1 MSTRRFRRI
10 SSAETLAANSNEE
23 QGRQMNPISSRS
35 RWLGVCAL
43 ALAAIS
49 AAAQAQTA
57 WPGKPVRVVVAFPP
71 GGIVDNV
78 ARQLQPKL
86 QAALGQPVVI
96 DNRSGAGG
104 TVGAAEVARAAPD
117 GYTLLMVFDSYATYP
132 LVYPKLSFDIARDLQ
147 PVTQIASN
155 PLILVVNPKVQ
166 ANDFKSFVGLLKS
179 QPGQYNY
186 ASVGPGSSNHLT
198 AELFKAQTG
207 TFVTHIPYRG
217 GGPAQ
222 QDLLGGQVEMMFL
235 SAVLAQPHVKAGK
248 LRALAQTG
256 AQRVPAYADTPTV
269 AESGVRGFEVNS
281 WVGLLAPAGTP
292 RPVVDRLQAEVKK
305 IVSDPAFDQ
314 QLREK
319 GLTGIAS
326 TPEQFTVALRSE
338 QDKWTRLV
346 RERNL
351 SLE

>member
-1 MSTRRFRRI
+1 M
-10 SSAETLAANSNEE
+10 
-23 QGRQMNPISSRS
+23 SRS
-35 RWLGVCAL
+35 FLLRGLAAL
-43 ALAAIS
+43 ALASVAAMAS
-49 AAAQAQTA
+49 AQPA
-57 WPGKPVRVVVAFPP
+57 WPGKPVRLVVAFPP

-78 ARQLQPKL
+78 ARQLQPRL
-86 QAALGQPVVI
+86 QAALGQPVIV
-96 DNRSGAGG
+96 DNRGGAGG
-104 TVGAAEVARAAPD
+104 TVGSAEVAKAAPD
-117 GYTLLMVFDSYATYP
+117 GHTLLMVFDSYATYP
-132 LVYPKLSFDIARDLQ
+132 LVYPKLSFDIAKDLQ

-155 PLILVVNPKVQ
+155 PLVLVVNPKVP
-166 ANDFKSFVGLLKS
+166 ATDFKRFVELLKA
-179 QPGQYNY
+179 QPGRLNY

-235 SAVLAQPHVKAGK
+235 SAVLAQPHVKAGR

-269 AESGVRGFEVNS
+269 AESGYRGFEVNS

-292 RPVVDRLQAEVKK
+292 RPVIDRLQAEVRK
-305 IVSDPAFDQ
+305 IVTDPAFDQ
-314 QLREK
+314 RLREQ
-319 GLTGIAS
+319 GLSGIAS
-326 TPEQFTVALRSE
+326 TPEQFAAALRSE
-338 QDKWTRLV
+338 QDKWGRLV
-346 RERNL
+346 RERGL

>member
-1 MSTRRFRRI
+1 MGAVGQI
-10 SSAETLAANSNEE
+10 H
-23 QGRQMNPISSRS
+23 
-35 RWLGVCAL
+35 
-43 ALAAIS
+43 
-49 AAAQAQTA
+49 AQT
-57 WPGKPVRVVVAFPP
+57 WPSKPVRVVVAFPP
-71 GGIVDNV
+71 GGIVDTV
-78 ARQLQPKL
+78 ARQLQPRL
-86 QAALGQPVVI
+86 AAALGQPVII

-104 TVGAAEVARAAPD
+104 TVGAAEVVKAAPD
-117 GYTLLMVFDSYATYP
+117 GHTLLMVFDSYATYP
-132 LVYPKLSFDIARDLQ
+132 LVYPKLGFDIGKDLQ

-155 PLILVVNPKVQ
+155 PLILVVNPKVE
-166 ANDFKSFVGLLKS
+166 AKDFKSFVGLVKS
-179 QPGQYNY
+179 QPGRYNY

-198 AELFKAQTG
+198 AELFKATTG

-256 AQRVPAYADTPTV
+256 AQRVNAYADTPTV
-269 AESGVRGFEVNS
+269 AESGYRGFEVNS
-281 WVGLLAPAGTP
+281 WVGMLAPAGTP
-292 RPVVDRLQAEVKK
+292 RPVIDRLQAEVRK
-305 IVSDPAFDQ
+305 IVTDPAFAARLSEQ
-314 QLREK
+314 

-326 TPEQFTVALRSE
+326 TPEQFAAALKLE

-346 RERNL
+346 RERQL

>member
-1 MSTRRFRRI
+1 MIVPFTRI
-10 SSAETLAANSNEE
+10 LAACAVL
-23 QGRQMNPISSRS
+23 
-35 RWLGVCAL
+35 LG
-43 ALAAIS
+43 AAGPLH
-49 AAAQAQTA
+49 AQPA
-57 WPGKPVRVVVAFPP
+57 WPSKPVRVVVAFPP
-71 GGIVDNV
+71 GGIVDTV
-78 ARQLQPKL
+78 ARQLQPRL
-86 QAALGQPVVI
+86 QAALGQPVLI
-96 DNRSGAGG
+96 DNRGGAGG
-104 TVGAAEVARAAPD
+104 TVGSAEVARAAPD
-117 GYTLLMVFDSYATYP
+117 GHTLLMVFDSYATYP
-132 LVYPKLSFDIARDLQ
+132 LVYPKLTFDIAKDLQ

-155 PLILVVNPKVQ
+155 PLVLVVNPKVP
-166 ANDFKSFVGLLKS
+166 AADFKSFVNLLKS

-256 AQRVPAYADTPTV
+256 ARRVPAYAETPTV
-269 AESGVRGFEVNS
+269 AEGGYRGFEVNS

-292 RPVVDRLQAEVKK
+292 RAVIDRLQSEVRK
-305 IVSDPAFDQ
+305 IVTDPAFDQ
-314 QLREK
+314 RLREQ

-326 TPEQFTVALRSE
+326 TPEQFAAALKTE

>member
-1 MSTRRFRRI
+1 MNVTSLAVRF
-10 SSAETLAANSNEE
+10 LAACS
-23 QGRQMNPISSRS
+23 
-35 RWLGVCAL
+35 L
-43 ALAAIS
+43 ALAA
-49 AAAQAQTA
+49 AGAVHAQQP
-57 WPGKPVRVVVAFPP
+57 WPSKPVRVVVAFPP
-71 GGIVDNV
+71 GGIVDTV
-78 ARQLQPKL
+78 ARQLQPRL
-86 QAALGQPVVI
+86 QAALGQPVII
-96 DNRSGAGG
+96 DNRGGAGG
-104 TVGAAEVARAAPD
+104 TVGSAEVAKAAPD
-117 GYTLLMVFDSYATYP
+117 GHTLLMVFDSYATYP
-132 LVYPKLSFDIARDLQ
+132 LVYPKLSFDIAKDLQ

-155 PLILVVNPKVQ
+155 PLVLVVNPKVP
-166 ANDFKSFVGLLKS
+166 ATDFKSFVGLLKNK
-179 QPGQYNY
+179 PGQLNY

-269 AESGVRGFEVNS
+269 AESGYRDFQVNS

-292 RPVVDRLQAEVKK
+292 RPVVDRLQAEVRK
-305 IVSDPAFDQ
+305 IVTDPAFDQ
-314 QLREK
+314 RLREQ

-326 TPEQFTVALRSE
+326 TPEQFAAALRTE